1 MLLLRWLAPT
11 PARAH
16 RPLLFLLPLGVF
28 FLGARFA
35 RPGEHS
41 YYAGMIAW
49 WAALPL
55 ALLWWGTQGAW
66 MAMPRTHKAMWA
78 AAWLAPSALLC
89 ALDRFAIHRGTWH
102 ITVSGGTDALTGPD

>member
-16 RPLLFLLPLGVF
+16 RPLLSLLPLGVF